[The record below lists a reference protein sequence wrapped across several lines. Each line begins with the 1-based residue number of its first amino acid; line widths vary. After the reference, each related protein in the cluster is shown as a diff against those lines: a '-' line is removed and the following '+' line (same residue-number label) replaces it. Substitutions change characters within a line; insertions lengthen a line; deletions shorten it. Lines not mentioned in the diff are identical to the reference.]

1 MQLNIYIMKTIET
14 MRTIFIMLSILFT
27 FNMYSQTNTTSN
39 GNWNTASNWSSGIPA
54 SGDKANVYHNM
65 NSGNLKITWAGHYI
79 ISNSGKLK
87 SSDITLSSNGKLD
100 ANGKLIIDGDLE
112 LKSESIFNSTN
123 SVEIKGDVKIDG
135 SNRIAFNIN
144 APLDIKGDLEVSG
157 SSEVVFNGN
166 VHIKGEL
173 EVSGSSKL
181 TVKSGDTLIVDD
193 DVKFEGSVRIIIEK
207 DAVFIVNDEFEMKG
221 SSSIRLDGK
230 MYVKD
235 ETEMV
240 GSSKIDGNGSFESK
254 GEVELKGSS
263 SIFGSKKDCSGSCK
277 YGTGSGLPIV
287 LKSFTA
293 ELNSNA
299 AIVKWT
305 TATEINNN
313 YFILEHSVNGV
324 PFEVVAKIDGA
335 GNSNKALN
343 YKKEVVL
350 NESGTHY
357 FQLTQVDYDGKSE
370 TFPVI
375 YLRNDR
381 STAISSEKLSAYPN
395 PSNGVIISLDIEDL
409 DAGVYNIYLA
419 NGYGNLIVQNE
430 LRVGEEGSLRVEN
443 ILEGQQLPKGIY
455 YLTIYNQEIKLSKK
469 IIVQ

>member
-1 MQLNIYIMKTIET
+1 MKIKST
-14 MRTIFIMLSILFT
+14 LFSFLT
-27 FNMYSQTNTTSN
+27 VLIGFTSFAQTNTTSN
-39 GNWNTASNWSSGIPA
+39 GNWNTSANWSSGKPG
-54 SGDKANVYHNM
+54 SGDKATVYHNM
-65 NSGNLKITWAGHYI
+65 ISSSLEIKWGGHYTI
-79 ISNSGKLK
+79 ESIGKLK
-87 SSDITLSSNGKLD
+87 SSNITLSSNGKLD
-100 ANGKLIIDGDLE
+100 ANGALIIDGDLE

-123 SVEIKGDVKIDG
+123 SVEIKGDVKIEG

-157 SSEVVFNGN
+157 SSEVVFNSN

-173 EVSGSSKL
+173 EVSGNSKL

-193 DVKFEGSVRIIIEK
+193 DVKFEGSVHITIEK

-221 SSSIRLDGK
+221 NSMISLDGK

-235 ETEMV
+235 ESEIK
-240 GSSKIDGNGSFESK
+240 GSSKIYGNGSFESK

-263 SIFGSKKDCSGSCK
+263 SIFGSKKDCGGSCK
-277 YGTGSGLPIV
+277 YGSGSGLPIV
-287 LKSFTA
+287 LKTFTA
-293 ELNSNA
+293 TLNSNA
-299 AIVKWT
+299 AIVSWT

-313 YFILEHSVNGV
+313 YFILEYSVNGA

-343 YKKEVVL
+343 YKKEIDL
-350 NESGTHY
+350 KESGTHY

-375 YLRNDR
+375 YLRNNR
-381 STAISSEKLSAYPN
+381 STAISNERLTVYPN
-395 PSNGVIISLDIEDL
+395 PSNGETIGLDIEDL
-409 DAGVYNIYLA
+409 DAGVYNINLA
-419 NGYGNLIVQNE
+419 NGYGNLILQNE
-430 LRVGEEGSLRVEN
+430 LRVNEEGSLRIEN
-443 ILEGQQLPKGIY
+443 ILKGQQLPKGIY

-469 IIVQ
+469 IVVQ